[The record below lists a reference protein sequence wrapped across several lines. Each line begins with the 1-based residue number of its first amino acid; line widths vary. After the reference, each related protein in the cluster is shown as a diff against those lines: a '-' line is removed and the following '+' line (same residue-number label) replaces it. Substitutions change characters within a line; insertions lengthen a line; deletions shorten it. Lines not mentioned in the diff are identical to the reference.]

1 MSARPSGDVLDVA
14 DVMARYGLRDRRAA
28 RRLMDAAGGFMVG
41 GRLVVRAGDLLQYEE
56 ALREARRAVRT
67 EPAPAPRPP
76 RRRGAAMAPP
86 RDPLRPGWWRN
97 LPRDRDAA

>member
-1 MSARPSGDVLDVA
+1 MSARPPGEVLDVA

-28 RRLMDAAGGFMVG
+28 RRLMDAAGGFIVG
-41 GRLVVRAGDLLQYEE
+41 GRLVVRVGDLLQYEE
-56 ALREARRAVRT
+56 ALREERRAVRT
-67 EPAPAPRPP
+67 EPAPAPHPP
-76 RRRGAAMAPP
+76 RRRGVAMAPP